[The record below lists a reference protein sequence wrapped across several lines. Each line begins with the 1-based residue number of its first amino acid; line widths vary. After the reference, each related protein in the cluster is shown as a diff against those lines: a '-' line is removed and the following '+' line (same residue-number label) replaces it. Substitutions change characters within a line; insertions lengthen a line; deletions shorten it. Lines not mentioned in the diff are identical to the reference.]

1 MAELRS
7 ESIIDSIGETPLVGL
22 PHLSPEGC
30 RLYAKL
36 EGQNPTG
43 SVKDRIA
50 RSMID
55 AAERDGQLSEDRV
68 LLEPSSGNTG
78 ISMAMICR
86 LKRLALEIVMPESVS
101 MERRRML
108 EMYGAEIHLS
118 PGDQGTNGA
127 IRVATQMAADNP
139 KYLMLNQYENEANPV
154 AHEHGT
160 AAEIIRD
167 VPEVDMFVAGLG
179 TGGTL
184 TGVGRALK
192 RHNAGIRIVAGEP
205 PAGDLVQGL
214 RSLDDGYIPPILD
227 ASVIDRKYIVSSRD
241 AFSATRELFEREGIF
256 AGISSGAALHVA
268 LRAIKAVGSKVCV
281 VLLADGGWKYLS
293 TGVHVEDPEKVEK
306 DLEGQIWW

>member
-1 MAELRS
+1 MRF
-7 ESIIDSIGETPLVGL
+7 ESQLDAIGETPLVGL
-22 PHLSPEGC
+22 PHLAPEGT

-50 RSMID
+50 KSMIE
-55 AAERDGQLSEDRV
+55 AAERQGLLTEDRI

-86 LKRLALEIVMPESVS
+86 LKGMPLEVVMPSSVS
-101 MERRRML
+101 MERRRMI
-108 EMYGAEIHLS
+108 EMYGAVVHLS
-118 PGDQGTNGA
+118 PGDEGTNGA
-127 IRVATQMAADNP
+127 IRMAEELDRENL
-139 KYLMLNQYENEANPV
+139 KYWMLNQYENMANPA

-160 AAEIIRD
+160 AEEIIRD
-167 VPEVDMFVAGLG
+167 LPEIDMFVAGLG

-184 TGVGRALK
+184 TGAGHRLK
-192 RHNAGIRIVAGEP
+192 RHNPDVRIVAAEP

-227 ASVIDRKYIVSSRD
+227 TSVIDRKFMVASQD
-241 AFSATRELFEREGIF
+241 AFRMTRALAEKEGVF

-268 LRAIKAVGSKVCV
+268 LRAIEAIGSKACV

-293 TGVHVEDPEKVEK
+293 TGVHTEDAEKVER
-306 DLEGQIWW
+306 DMEGQIWW

>member
-1 MAELRS
+1 MLFGDQIAA
-7 ESIIDSIGETPLVGL
+7 IGETPLVGL
-22 PHLSPEGC
+22 PRLAPEGTA
-30 RLYAKL
+30 LYAKL

-55 AAERDGQLSEDRV
+55 AAERDGLLAEDKI

-86 LKRLALEIVMPESVS
+86 IRGLRLEIVMPESVS

-108 EMYGAEIHLS
+108 EMYGAELHLS

-127 IRVATQMAADNP
+127 IRVAEQMAKDNP
-139 KYLMLNQYENEANPV
+139 KYLMLNQYENLANPD
-154 AHEHGT
+154 AHEKGT

-167 VPEVDMFVAGLG
+167 LPEVDMFVAGLG

-184 TGVGRALK
+184 TGVGHGLK
-192 RHNAGIRIVAGEP
+192 RHNPDVTIVAAEP

-214 RSLDDGYIPPILD
+214 RSLDEGYIPPILD
-227 ASVIDRKYIVSSRD
+227 ASVIDRKYIVKSTD
-241 AFSATRELFEREGIF
+241 AFAATRALFEREGIF

-268 LRAIKAVGSKVCV
+268 LRAVQALKPKAAV

-293 TGVHVEDPEKVEK
+293 TGVHTADPEQVEK
-306 DLEGQIWW
+306 NLEGQIWW

>member
-1 MAELRS
+1 MRFEDAIS
-7 ESIIDSIGETPLVGL
+7 AIGETPLVGL

-50 RSMID
+50 KQMIQD
-55 AAERDGQLSEDRV
+55 AERSGPLADDRI

-86 LKRLALEIVMPESVS
+86 LKGISLEIVMPESVS
-101 MERRRML
+101 IERRRML
-108 EMYGAEIHLS
+108 EMYGATVHLS

-127 IRVATQMAADNP
+127 IRVATEMAEANP
-139 KYLMLNQYENEANPV
+139 KYLMLNQYENLANPA
-154 AHEHGT
+154 AHENGT
-160 AAEIIRD
+160 AEEIIRD
-167 VPEVDMFVAGLG
+167 LPELDMFVAGLG

-184 TGVGRALK
+184 TGVGHRLK
-192 RHNAGIRIVAGEP
+192 RHDPNIRIIAAEP

-214 RSLDDGYIPPILD
+214 RSLDEGYIPPVLD
-227 ASVIDRKYIVSSRD
+227 PSVIDRKFIVNSRD
-241 AFSATRELFEREGIF
+241 AFAATRALFEREGVF

-268 LRAIKAVGSKVCV
+268 IRAIKAVGSKVCV

-293 TGVHVEDPEKVEK
+293 TGVHTEDPEKVEK
-306 DLEGQIWW
+306 DMEGQIWW

>member
-1 MAELRS
+1 MRFDDA
-7 ESIIDSIGETPLVGL
+7 IAAIGETPLVGL
-22 PHLSPEGC
+22 PNLAPEGT

-50 RSMID
+50 REMID
-55 AAERDGQLSEDRV
+55 AADRDGLLKDDRV

-86 LKRLALEIVMPESVS
+86 IRGYALEIVMPESVS
-101 MERRRML
+101 TERRRML
-108 EMYGAEIHLS
+108 EMYGAQLHLS

-127 IRVATQMAADNP
+127 IRVAEQMAAENP
-139 KYLMLNQYENEANPV
+139 KYLMLNQYENEANPR
-154 AHEHGT
+154 AHERGT
-160 AAEIIRD
+160 GAEIIRD
-167 VPEVDMFVAGLG
+167 LPDIDMFVAGLG

-184 TGVGRALK
+184 TGVGHALK
-192 RHNAGIRIVAGEP
+192 RHDPSITIVAAEP

-214 RSLDDGYIPPILD
+214 RSLDEGYIPPILD
-227 ASVIDRKYIVSSRD
+227 ASVIDRKFIVNSKD
-241 AFSATRELFEREGIF
+241 AFAATRALFEQEGVF

-268 LRAIKAVGSKVCV
+268 LRAMKSVGAKNAV

-293 TGVHVEDPEKVEK
+293 TGVHTADPDEVEK
-306 DLEGQIWW
+306 NLGDQIWW

>member
-1 MAELRS
+1 MLRF
-7 ESIIDSIGETPLVGL
+7 ESLVEAIGETPLVRL
-22 PHLSPEGC
+22 PRLSPPGT

-50 RSMID
+50 RSMIES
-55 AAERDGQLSEDRV
+55 AESKGLLTDDRI

-86 LKRLALEIVMPESVS
+86 AMDLELEIVMPESVS

-108 EMYGAEIHLS
+108 EMYGAAVHLS

-127 IRVATQMAADNP
+127 IRVAERMAEENP
-139 KYLMLNQYENEANPV
+139 KYLMLNQYENEANPR
-154 AHEHGT
+154 AHEEGT
-160 AAEIIRD
+160 AREILRD
-167 VPEVDMFVAGLG
+167 LPEVDTFVAGLG

-184 TGVGRALK
+184 TGVGHGLK
-192 RHNAGIRIVAGEP
+192 KHNPDIKIVAAEP

-214 RSLDDGYIPPILD
+214 RSLDEGYIPPILD
-227 ASVIDRKYIVSSRD
+227 TSVIDRKFIVNSLD
-241 AFSATRELFEREGIF
+241 AFRATRDLFEREGVF

-268 LRAIKAVGSKVCV
+268 LRAMKSLDSKVCV

-293 TGVHVEDPEKVEK
+293 TGVHVADPEQVEK
-306 DLEGQIWW
+306 DMEGQIWW

>member
-1 MAELRS
+1 MRF
-7 ESIIDSIGETPLVGL
+7 ESIIDAIGETPLVGL
-22 PHLSPEGC
+22 PHLSPDGC

-50 RSMID
+50 REMIF
-55 AAERDGQLSEDRV
+55 AAERDGKLTDDRV

-86 LKRLALEIVMPESVS
+86 IKDLPLEIVMPESVS

-108 EMYGAEIHLS
+108 EMYGAEVHLS

-127 IRVATQMAADNP
+127 IRVAEQMAADNP
-139 KYLMLNQYENEANPV
+139 KYLMLNQYENEANPA

-167 VPEVDMFVAGLG
+167 LPDVDMFVAGLG

-192 RHNAGIRIVAGEP
+192 RHNPEVRIVAGEP

-227 ASVIDRKYIVSSRD
+227 ASVIDRKYMVSSKD
-241 AFSATRELFEREGIF
+241 AFRATRELFQREGVF
-256 AGISSGAALHVA
+256 AGISTGAVLHA
-268 LRAIKAVGSKVCV
+268 AMRAIAAVQPKVVVIMMADEGSR
-281 VLLADGGWKYLS
+281 YIS
-293 TGVHVEDPEKVEK
+293 TG
-306 DLEGQIWW
+306 

>member
-1 MAELRS
+1 LRF
-7 ESIIDSIGETPLVGL
+7 ESQIDAIGDTPLVGL
-22 PHLSPEGC
+22 PNISPEGC
-30 RLYAKL
+30 RLYAKV

-50 RSMID
+50 REMILR
-55 AAERDGQLSEDRV
+55 AERDGLLAEDKV

-86 LKRLALEIVMPESVS
+86 LKGLALEIVMPESVS

-108 EMYGAEIHLS
+108 EMYGAQVHLS
-118 PGDQGTNGA
+118 PGEEGTNGA
-127 IRVATQMAADNP
+127 IRVAEEMAASNP
-139 KYLMLNQYENEANPV
+139 KYLMLNQYENQANPA
-154 AHEHGT
+154 AHENGT
-160 AAEIIRD
+160 AEEIIRD
-167 VPEVDMFVAGLG
+167 LPEVDTFVAGLG

-184 TGVGRALK
+184 TGIGHRLK
-192 RHNAGIRIVAGEP
+192 RHNPDIKIVAAEP

-227 ASVIDRKYIVSSRD
+227 ARVIDRKYIVNSKQ
-241 AFSATRELFEREGIF
+241 AFAMTRRLFEEEGVF
-256 AGISSGAALHVA
+256 AGISSGAAVYIA
-268 LRAIKAVGSKVCV
+268 LRAIEALGSKACV

-293 TGVHVEDPEKVEK
+293 TGVHTADPEQVEK

>member
-1 MAELRS
+1 MRFEDA
-7 ESIIDSIGETPLVGL
+7 IDSIGETPLVGL
-22 PHLSPEGC
+22 PHLAPEGC

-50 RSMID
+50 REMIF
-55 AAERDGQLSEDRV
+55 AAQRDGLLNDDRV

-86 LKRLALEIVMPESVS
+86 LKQIALEIVMPESVS

-108 EMYGAEIHLS
+108 EMYGAEVHLS

-127 IRVATQMAADNP
+127 IRVATEMAAENA
-139 KYLMLNQYENEANPV
+139 KYLMLNQYENEANPA

-160 AAEIIRD
+160 GEEIVRD
-167 VPEVDMFVAGLG
+167 LPDVDMFVAGLG

-184 TGVGRALK
+184 TGVGRRLK
-192 RHNAGIRIVAGEP
+192 RHDERIKIVAAEP

-214 RSLDDGYIPPILD
+214 RSLDEGYIPPILD
-227 ASVIDRKYIVSSRD
+227 ATVIDKKFIVNSRD
-241 AFSATRELFEREGIF
+241 AFAATRALFEREGVF

-268 LRAIKAVGSKVCV
+268 LRAIKAVRSKVCV

-293 TGVHVEDPEKVEK
+293 TGVHTADPEQVEK
-306 DLEGQIWW
+306 ELEGQIWW

>member
-1 MAELRS
+1 MRF
-7 ESIIDSIGETPLVGL
+7 ESLIDAIGETPLVGL
-22 PHLSPEGC
+22 PAIAPTGT

-50 RSMID
+50 RAMID
-55 AAERDGQLSEDRV
+55 AAEREGGLSEDRV

-86 LKRLALEIVMPESVS
+86 IRDLPLEIVMPESVS
-101 MERRRML
+101 VERSRML
-108 EMYGAEIHLS
+108 EMYGAEVHLS

-127 IRVATQMAADNP
+127 IRMAEDMARANP
-139 KYLMLNQYENEANPV
+139 KYLMLNQYENQANPA

-160 AAEIIRD
+160 GEEIVRD
-167 VPEVDMFVAGLG
+167 CPDVDMFVAGLG

-184 TGVGRALK
+184 TGVGHRLK
-192 RHNAGIRIVAGEP
+192 RHNPDIRIVAAEP

-214 RSLDDGYIPPILD
+214 RSLDEGYVPPILD
-227 ASVIDRKYIVSSRD
+227 QSVIDRKFIVRSTD
-241 AFSATRELFEREGIF
+241 AFRMTRELFEQEGVF

-268 LRAIKAVGSKVCV
+268 LRAIKQIGSDVCV
-281 VLLADGGWKYLS
+281 VLLADGGWKYVS
-293 TGVHVEDPEKVEK
+293 TGVHTMDPEQVER

>member
-1 MAELRS
+1 MRF
-7 ESIIDSIGETPLVGL
+7 ESQLDAIGETPLVGL
-22 PHLSPEGC
+22 PHLAPEGT

-50 RSMID
+50 KSMIE
-55 AAERDGQLSEDRV
+55 AAERQGLLTEDRI

-86 LKRLALEIVMPESVS
+86 LKGMPLEIVMPSSVS
-101 MERRRML
+101 MERRRMI
-108 EMYGAEIHLS
+108 EMYGAVVHLS
-118 PGDQGTNGA
+118 PGDEGTNGA
-127 IRVATQMAADNP
+127 IRMAEELDRENL
-139 KYLMLNQYENEANPV
+139 KYWMLNQYENEANPA
-154 AHEHGT
+154 AHEQGT
-160 AAEIIRD
+160 AEEIIRD
-167 VPEVDMFVAGLG
+167 LPEIDMFVAGLG

-184 TGVGRALK
+184 TGVGHRLK
-192 RHNAGIRIVAGEP
+192 RHNPDVRIVAAEP

-227 ASVIDRKYIVSSRD
+227 TSVIDRKFMVASQD
-241 AFSATRELFEREGIF
+241 AFRMTRALAEKEGVF

-268 LRAIKAVGSKVCV
+268 LRAIEAIGSKACV

-293 TGVHVEDPEKVEK
+293 TGVHTEDPEKVER
-306 DLEGQIWW
+306 DMEGQIWW

>member
-1 MAELRS
+1 MRFEDA
-7 ESIIDSIGETPLVGL
+7 IASIGETPLVGL
-22 PHLSPEGC
+22 PGLAPEGT

-50 RSMID
+50 RSMIA
-55 AAERDGQLSEDRV
+55 AAERDGLMQEDRV

-86 LKRLALEIVMPESVS
+86 IRGYVLEIVMPESVS
-101 MERRRML
+101 LERRRML
-108 EMYGAEIHLS
+108 EMYGAQVHLS

-127 IRVATQMAADNP
+127 IRVAEQMAKDNP
-139 KYLMLNQYENEANPV
+139 KFLMLNQYENEANPA
-154 AHEHGT
+154 AHEET

-167 VPEVDMFVAGLG
+167 LPELDMFVAGLG

-184 TGVGRALK
+184 TGNGRALK
-192 RHNAGIRIVAGEP
+192 RHNEAITIVAAEP

-214 RSLDDGYIPPILD
+214 RSLDEGYIPPILD
-227 ASVIDRKYIVSSRD
+227 ASVIDRKFIVNSKD
-241 AFSATRELFEREGIF
+241 AFAMTRALFEQGVF
-256 AGISSGAALHVA
+256 AGISSGAAVHVA
-268 LRAIKAVGSKVCV
+268 IRAMRSVGAKCCV

-293 TGVHVEDPEKVEK
+293 TGVHTADPEQVEK
-306 DLEGQIWW
+306 DMEGKIWW

>member
-1 MAELRS
+1 MRS
-7 ESIIDSIGETPLVGL
+7 ENVLEAIGETPLVGL
-22 PHLSPEGC
+22 PNLAPEGT

-50 RSMID
+50 KAMIA
-55 AAERDGQLSEDRV
+55 AAERDGILAEDKV

-78 ISMAMICR
+78 ISLALVCR
-86 LKRLALEIVMPESVS
+86 LKGLRLAVVMPESAS
-101 MERRRML
+101 LERRRLL
-108 EMYGAEIHLS
+108 EIYGAEVHLS

-127 IRVATQMAADNP
+127 IRVAEEMARENS
-139 KYLMLNQYENEANPV
+139 KYLMLNQYENEANPA

-160 AAEIIRD
+160 AEELLRDLPEI
-167 VPEVDMFVAGLG
+167 DMFVAGLG

-184 TGVGRALK
+184 TGVGRRLK
-192 RHNAGIRIVAGEP
+192 RHSAGITIVAAEP

-214 RSLDDGYIPPILD
+214 RSLEDGYIPPILD
-227 ASVIDRKYIVSSRD
+227 PTVIDRKFMVTSTD
-241 AFSATRELFEREGIF
+241 AFAMTRRLFEEEGIF

-268 LRAIKAVGSKVCV
+268 IRAMGSVGAKACA

-293 TGVHVEDPEKVEK
+293 TGVHTEDPSKVEK

>member
-1 MAELRS
+1 VRS
-7 ESIIDSIGETPLVGL
+7 ESIIDAIGETPLVGL
-22 PHLSPEGC
+22 PNLAPKGA

-50 RSMID
+50 RQMILD
-55 AAERDGQLSEDRV
+55 AEKTGPLDDDRI

-86 LKRLALEIVMPESVS
+86 QKGIKLEIVMPESVS
-101 MERRRML
+101 IERRNML
-108 EMYGAEIHLS
+108 QMYGAEVHLS

-139 KYLMLNQYENEANPV
+139 KYLMLNQYENLANPA
-154 AHEHGT
+154 AHEFGT
-160 AAEIIRD
+160 AVEIIRD
-167 VPEVDMFVAGLG
+167 LPEIDMFVAGLG

-184 TGVGRALK
+184 TGVGHGLK
-192 RHNAGIRIVAGEP
+192 RYNPDIVIVAAEP

-214 RSLDDGYIPPILD
+214 RSLEEGYIPPVLD
-227 ASVIDRKYIVSSRD
+227 PTVIDKKFLVQSKD
-241 AFSATRELFEREGIF
+241 AFKATRDLFEKEGVF

-268 LRAIKAVGSKVCV
+268 LRAIATVGAKNVV
-281 VLLADGGWKYLS
+281 VLLPDGGWKYLS
-293 TGVHVEDPEKVEK
+293 TGVHTKDPEQVEK

>member
-1 MAELRS
+1 VRF
-7 ESIIDSIGETPLVGL
+7 ESIIDAIGETPLVGL
-22 PHLSPEGC
+22 PNLAPEGT

-50 RSMID
+50 RQMILD
-55 AAERDGQLSEDRV
+55 AEKTGPLDDDRI

-86 LKRLALEIVMPESVS
+86 QKGISLEIVMPESVS

-108 EMYGAEIHLS
+108 EMYGATVHLS

-127 IRVATQMAADNP
+127 IRMATDMASANP
-139 KYLMLNQYENEANPV
+139 KYLMLNQYENLANPA
-154 AHEHGT
+154 AHEFGT
-160 AAEIIRD
+160 GEEIIRD
-167 VPEVDMFVAGLG
+167 LPDIDMFVAGLG

-184 TGVGRALK
+184 TGVGRRLK
-192 RHNAGIRIVAGEP
+192 RHNPNIIVVAAEP

-214 RSLDDGYIPPILD
+214 RSLDEGYIPPVLD
-227 ASVIDRKYIVSSRD
+227 PDVIDRKFIVNSRD
-241 AFSATRELFEREGIF
+241 AFAATRALFEREGVF

-268 LRAIKAVGSKVCV
+268 LRAIKSVGAKSCV
-281 VLLADGGWKYLS
+281 ILLPDGGWKYLS
-293 TGVHVEDPEKVEK
+293 TGVHTNDPEQVEK